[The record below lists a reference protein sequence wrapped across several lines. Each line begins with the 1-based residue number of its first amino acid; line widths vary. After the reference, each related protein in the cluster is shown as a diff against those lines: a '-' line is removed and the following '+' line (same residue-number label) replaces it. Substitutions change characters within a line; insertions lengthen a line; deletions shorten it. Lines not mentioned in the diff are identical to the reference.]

1 MASLTT
7 THLADAI
14 VSEKGQDV
22 RVQVGES
29 KDSDDEQNKQEK
41 HLIFC
46 IDRSG
51 SMAAAGK
58 EAMYQTVNGIVS
70 NTESFEN
77 AVVTMVTFDNKIE
90 LIMEKTSI
98 NNIDSTNFNKDSFV
112 PRGSTALYD
121 AILLCLDKID
131 DPKQTL
137 LTIITDGQDN
147 ASQTSMQQVKELAI
161 EMWSKGCQGKFL
173 GCANATTQA
182 KNILNLDEEHVL
194 QYDVTE
200 STVRNASSSLH
211 NTMTTWSMTGMSPG
225 FTPAQRTSSM
235 TPQKLRNAIRSAN
248 VFGATTGDVS
258 SFPTTPRS
266 RRTANNTSYLP
277 TNAPTLV
284 NNDIQQRF
292 QNATRDQ
299 LSMLRSVQSSNQDQP
314 E

>member
-1 MASLTT
+1 MFVKKILIRTT
-7 THLADAI
+7 L
-14 VSEKGQDV
+14 
-22 RVQVGES
+22 
-29 KDSDDEQNKQEK
+29 
-41 HLIFC
+41 
-46 IDRSG
+46 
-51 SMAAAGK
+51 
-58 EAMYQTVNGIVS
+58 
-70 NTESFEN
+70 
-77 AVVTMVTFDNKIE
+77 
-90 LIMEKTSI
+90 
-98 NNIDSTNFNKDSFV
+98 
-112 PRGSTALYD
+112 
-121 AILLCLDKID
+121 
-131 DPKQTL
+131 
-137 LTIITDGQDN
+137 DN

-258 SFPTTPRS
+258 SFPTS
-266 RRTANNTSYLP
+266 RTANHTSYLP